1 LNDGRLA
8 VIAIGENPVFIYI
21 QSITNTLKIP
31 YISIKWDTLEEEHTI
46 LSLAAAYQSDIYEN
60 NDSQILIN
68 QINVHPP
75 AYKLMKAI
83 IDLIDHYK
91 WEYVTI
97 LYSESS
103 GLDRIEDLIRLPRK
117 SLNDNKLRLQVRQ
130 LSSDIEKW
138 IYVIKD
144 VKLSGS
150 SHIIVDIPTKYLS
163 IFINQAE
170 EVGLMTSY
178 FHFMFTSMDLS
189 ILGEYIVSLYFK
201 FVDLNEFN

>member
-1 LNDGRLA
+1 M
-8 VIAIGENPVFIYI
+8 YI

-46 LSLAAAYQSDIYEN
+46 LSLAAAYQSN
-60 NDSQILIN
+60 NDNDSILIN

-163 IFINQAE
+163 TFISQAE

-189 ILGEYIVSLYFK
+189 ILGMLF
-201 FVDLNEFN
+201 